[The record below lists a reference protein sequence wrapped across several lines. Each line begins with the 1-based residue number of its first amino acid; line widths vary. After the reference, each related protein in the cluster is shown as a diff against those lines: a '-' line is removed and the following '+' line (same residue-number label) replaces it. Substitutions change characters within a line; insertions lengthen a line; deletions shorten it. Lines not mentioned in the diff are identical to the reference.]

1 MSNLYVKIQTKKS
14 IEQCTTNNTYKLE
27 AKIKEIFLEK
37 IGQESYEESKY
48 YLIVNGD
55 CLVIKDKE

>member
-1 MSNLYVKIQTKKS
+1 MSNLYVKFQTKQS
-14 IEQCTTNNTYKLE
+14 IEQGTANNTYKLE
-27 AKIKEIFLEK
+27 GKIKELFLEK
-37 IGQESYEESKY
+37 IGQESYEKSKY